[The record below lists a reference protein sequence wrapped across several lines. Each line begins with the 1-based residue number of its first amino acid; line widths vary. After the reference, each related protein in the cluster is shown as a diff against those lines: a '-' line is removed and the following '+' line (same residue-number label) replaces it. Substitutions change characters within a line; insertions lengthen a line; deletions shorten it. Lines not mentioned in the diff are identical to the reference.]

1 MDANV
6 SICGPN
12 LSAVMPQSGLKKAV
26 LVAAGGI
33 GAGRHGA
40 RGHGGAAVRRSAV
53 TRSCVMCHVSPP
65 LQPASVPSI
74 PAETKMYFYSRCRVP

>member
-12 LSAVMPQSGLKKAV
+12 LSAVMPQFGLKKAV

-40 RGHGGAAVRRSAV
+40 RGHGGAAVSSAV
-53 TRSCVMCHVSPP
+53 SGHTVMCHVSCVTSTAACICPQHP
-65 LQPASVPSI
+65 RGDKDVFLFKV
-74 PAETKMYFYSRCRVP
+74 

>member
-12 LSAVMPQSGLKKAV
+12 LSAVMPQSGLKKTV

-40 RGHGGAAVRRSAV
+40 RGHGGAAVSGHTV
-53 TRSCVMCHVSPP
+53 MSHVSCVTSTAACIR
-65 LQPASVPSI
+65 A
-74 PAETKMYFYSRCRVP
+74 

>member
-6 SICGPN
+6 SIYGPN

-40 RGHGGAAVRRSAV
+40 RGHGGAAVSGHTV
-53 TRSCVMCHVSPP
+53 MSHVSCVTSTAACICPQHPRGDKDVF
-65 LQPASVPSI
+65 LFKV
-74 PAETKMYFYSRCRVP
+74 

>member
-40 RGHGGAAVRRSAV
+40 AVSGH
-53 TRSCVMCHVSPP
+53 TVMCHVS
-65 LQPASVPSI
+65 
-74 PAETKMYFYSRCRVP
+74 